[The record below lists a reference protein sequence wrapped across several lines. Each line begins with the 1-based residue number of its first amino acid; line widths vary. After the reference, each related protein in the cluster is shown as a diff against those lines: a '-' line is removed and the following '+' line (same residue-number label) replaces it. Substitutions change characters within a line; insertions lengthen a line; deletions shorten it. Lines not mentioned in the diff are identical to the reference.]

1 MTEIQDTRVVDIEMR
16 FGSMVMFRVK
26 WAFAAIPALMLITMI
41 LIAAGMILMFA
52 LAALG
57 QAVSVPQVI
66 R

>member
-16 FGSMVMFRVK
+16 FGSMVMFMVK